1 MCTRWYSGKLPAA
14 QPACQPAQ
22 RDTSPQASRA
32 SSSSSTSTS
41 LIPSASLT
49 LSSPQRLHHHRR
61 CPNALT
67 AAQLHNGLPQGHAP
81 CRPQC
86 VPPPYRRCSLLSPGH
101 RRRLPQAKPQITC
114 ANPPLQSSHTPSRP
128 RTSRMATCRVCRLL
142 ALCMQRP
149 PTDTCAG
156 TMASTLP
163 MAAVRITFPPAPN
176 QLG

>member
-1 MCTRWYSGKLPAA
+1 VHPVVFRQAARRPASVPNA
-14 QPACQPAQ
+14 TPRPKQ
-22 RDTSPQASRA
+22 A
-32 SSSSSTSTS
+32 SSSASSSTS
-41 LIPSASLT
+41 LIPSAPLT
-49 LSSPQRLHHHRR
+49 LSSPQRLHHHHHR
-61 CPNALT
+61 CPNAPHRRPAPQWPPT
-67 AAQLHNGLPQGHAP
+67 RTCAVPTSVRAPSLP
-81 CRPQC
+81 
-86 VPPPYRRCSLLSPGH
+86 SMLSPVA
-101 RRRLPQAKPQITC
+101 RPSPSPPQAKPQVTC
-114 ANPPLQSSHTPSRP
+114 ANPLLQSSHTPSRP